1 MTFNFVPL
9 MAVIL
14 WRLFSETLSQKLPLG
29 FRYASYEVTIPKK
42 LTPRDGQQNPQ
53 DISYLLQVEG
63 KGHVMHL
70 RQKRNVVPNLFPIFT
85 YSKEGKLQVDY
96 PFIRNDCFYNGFIQD
111 EPRSL
116 VTLSTCLGGLSG
128 LLHLQNETYEIEPVQ
143 ASAGFQ
149 HVVYQL
155 EEKEDDLRIM
165 CGFTKKEQSRQEAM
179 IQSKEI
185 LAARGFVG
193 KWWAHTRYADIAIV
207 VEHQRYVNFDKND
220 TLTGIRVLEIVHTT
234 NTFYKPLGVVISIV
248 GLEIWS
254 EKNPIIISS
263 ELNVLLDHFNKWRK
277 HTLNDYLPNDAAHLF
292 VHKFYGQTAGLAFTG
307 TICNPQWA
315 SAVEI
320 YMSFSVSF
328 FSVIFAHELGHHLGM
343 DHDGEH
349 CTCEKK
355 SCIMAQFP
363 DEVDKFSDCSY
374 RDYFKRRNTHC
385 LLTAADPNAVFKL
398 KYCGNKI
405 VEKGE
410 QCDCGSESQC
420 KHNSCCQSN
429 CKFRS
434 GAVCSVGQCC
444 ASCRYRPAGTL
455 CRKKNSVCD
464 LPEYCNGTSEWCP
477 EDVYV
482 QDGARC
488 NDAAYCYHGNCITH
502 NEQCKMIFGKKA
514 TVASENC
521 FRLIN
526 AQGDRFGNCGIKY
539 RTYNKCKASHI
550 LCGRI
555 QCDNVEKLPTLEED
569 STIIQTFIG
578 NSYCWGTDY
587 HSEPEKVDIGAVKDG
602 TPCGANMLCVDRQC
616 KNVSTLNYDCD
627 LRKCHN
633 RGICNNRK
641 HCHCDYGWGPPYC
654 MGKGYGGS
662 IDSGPIL
669 QDRRVVISGVITGI
683 LFVLVP
689 VVLLGAYYRTELRQQ
704 FRRLSSSIHPA
715 DVP

>member
-1 MTFNFVPL
+1 MV
-9 MAVIL
+9 VIL
-14 WRLFSETLSQKLPLG
+14 WSVFSETPSHNLPQG
-29 FRYASYEVTIPKK
+29 FRYASYEVTVPRK
-42 LTPRDGQQNPQ
+42 LTPRDGQQNSR

-63 KGHVMHL
+63 KSHVMHL

-85 YSKEGKLQVDY
+85 YSKEGKLQMDY

-111 EPRSL
+111 EPHSL

-143 ASAGFQ
+143 ASVGFQ

-155 EEKEDDLRIM
+155 EGKEDDLRIM
-165 CGFTKKEQSRQEAM
+165 CGFTKEEQSRQEAM

-185 LAARGFVG
+185 LAARGSIG
-193 KWWAHTRYADIAIV
+193 KWWPHTRYADIAIV
-207 VEHQRYVNFDKND
+207 VEHQRYVKFNKNE
-220 TLTGIRVLEIVHTT
+220 TLTGIRVLEIIHMT

-254 EKNPIIISS
+254 EKNPIMISS
-263 ELNVLLDHFNKWRK
+263 ELNVLLDNFNKWRK
-277 HTLNDYLPNDAAHLF
+277 RTLNDHLPNDAAHLF
-292 VHKFYGQTAGLAFTG
+292 VHKFYEHAAGLAFIG
-307 TICNPQWA
+307 TICNSQWA

-343 DHDGEH
+343 NHDGEH
-349 CTCEKK
+349 CTCEQK
-355 SCIMAQFP
+355 SCIMAPFP
-363 DEVDKFSDCSY
+363 DEVDKFSDCNP
-374 RDYFKRRNTHC
+374 NTI
-385 LLTAADPNAVFKL
+385 FKL

-410 QCDCGSESQC
+410 QCDCGSEKPC
-420 KHNSCCQSN
+420 RRNSCCQSN
-429 CKFRS
+429 CKFHS
-434 GAVCSVGQCC
+434 GAVCNVGKCC
-444 ASCRYRPAGTL
+444 ANCQYRPAGTL

-464 LPEYCNGTSEWCP
+464 LPEYCTGTSELCP

-482 QDGARC
+482 QDGAPC
-488 NDAAYCYHGNCITH
+488 NDAAYCYHGNCATH
-502 NEQCKMIFGKKA
+502 KEQCKMIFGKKA

-526 AQGDRFGNCGIKY
+526 ARGDRFGNCGVKY
-539 RTYNKCKASHI
+539 GTYSKCKASHI

-569 STIIQTFIG
+569 STIIQTIIG
-578 NSYCWGTDY
+578 NRHCWGTDY
-587 HSEPEKVDIGAVKDG
+587 HSESEKVDIGAVTDG
-602 TPCGANMLCVDRQC
+602 TPCGTDMLCVDKQC
-616 KNVSTLNYDCD
+616 KNLSTLNYDCD
-627 LRKCHN
+627 IRKCHN
-633 RGICNNRK
+633 RGICNNRR

-669 QDRRVVISGVITGI
+669 QDRSFVIAGIITGI
-683 LFVLVP
+683 LFVLLS

-704 FRRLSSSIHPA
+704 FRRLGSSIHPA
-715 DVP
+715 DVTLKESPQKS